1 MREDLEVH
9 EKVTDLGAATD
20 VTLGIFDPVQKETLG
35 SPHAR
40 DF

>member
-1 MREDLEVH
+1 MRGDLEVQ
-9 EKVTDLGAATD
+9 EEVADLGAATE
-20 VTLGIFDPVQKETLG
+20 VTQGIFDPVQKETLG